1 MRKLAPVFIAASV
14 FAVSSSAFALG
25 DKRDNRQAPSTSAA
39 TAPADLPSS
48 YANPS
53 TRVSSGA
60 EGAVSSVA
68 PKNATGASDATTLGS
83 STGTS
88 AGTSGTALGA
98 SGSTSGTVGNGATS
112 TDSSSNAASQGSA
125 KAAAAGNDATKC
137 DPARYA
143 SRTDMPKDCLDGKKG
158 GAAVGST
165 QGQSGGDGAA
175 GASGGAGSSGSSGG
189 SSK

>member
-25 DKRDNRQAPSTSAA
+25 DKRDNRQAPNTSAA

-98 SGSTSGTVGNGATS
+98 SGSTSGTVSSGATT
-112 TDSSSNAASQGSA
+112 TDSSGAGSA
-125 KAAAAGNDATKC
+125 KTAAAGNDATKC